1 MKDIIMKNNRTD
13 HTVLKK
19 NISHGFQFNRKLCK
33 GFLSCCL
40 AVILLVTSVNVI
52 SPVNAQAASP
62 AEYSAVFNAAYY
74 SSHYSDL
81 MINYGTDER
90 LLLQHFLS
98 YGMKEGR
105 QASEEFNVKAY
116 RDRYADLQKAFGD
129 DLKAYYLHYIHYGK
143 TEGRNGRKDGAEP
156 AKEHIFYDNAIFIGD
171 TVLNDLH
178 SYAQLKETSV
188 IAGSDFLTMDTFSLK
203 HALKPLEDDTTKP
216 SLKGIKYDTWEAI
229 KVSGSDRVFLQFGI
243 NDLRNDSPAAV
254 YGKYLELI
262 SKIQKNCPGVK
273 IYVISMMPVAEGATK
288 GKVNKNT
295 IVLLNDE
302 LRKGAVENGYVFLN
316 MYESLTDD
324 KGNLKEDYCSDG
336 YMGETQK
343 AFKEKWEKV
352 FLRFAKEQ
360 MALEGI
366 TY

>member
-1 MKDIIMKNNRTD
+1 MKNSRINNIIRKNNAN
-13 HTVLKK
+13 HGIWYNSKSFKGVL
-19 NISHGFQFNRKLCK
+19 LYC
-33 GFLSCCL
+33 LSL
-40 AVILLVTSVNVI
+40 ILMITSINMV
-52 SPVNAQAASP
+52 SPVRAEASSP
-62 AEYSAVFNAAYY
+62 AEYSAVFDAVYY

-81 MINYGTDER
+81 MINFGTDEN
-90 LLLQHFLS
+90 LLFQHFLS

-129 DLKAYYLHYIHYGK
+129 DLKAYYLHYIRCGK
-143 TEGRNGRKDGAEP
+143 AEGRNGRKDGAEP
-156 AKEHIFYDNAIFIGD
+156 AKEHVFYDNAIFIGD

-178 SYAQLKETSV
+178 SYAQLNESSV

-229 KVSGSDRVFLQFGI
+229 RVSGSDRVFLQFGI
-243 NDLRNDSPAAV
+243 NDLRNDSPSAV
-254 YGKYLELI
+254 YNKYLELI

-295 IVLLNDE
+295 IVLLNDK
-302 LRKGAVENGYVFLN
+302 LRKGAVDNGYVFLN

-366 TY
+366 SG